1 MKDEYIKEKLKKI
14 GEPNIPKKR
23 MEPMKNDVI
32 LANGMS
38 RNQVMKDPEL
48 RKLYYESI
56 TENIEAKKKKTD
68 QEKLR
73 EVLDKRKNNGRKS

>member
-1 MKDEYIKEKLKKI
+1 MKDEDVREKLKKI
-14 GEPNIPKKR
+14 GGPNIPKKR
-23 MEPMKNDVI
+23 IEPMKHDVI

-38 RNQVMKDPEL
+38 RNQVMEDPEL

-56 TENIEAKKKKTD
+56 TENIEAKRKKTD

>member
-1 MKDEYIKEKLKKI
+1 MKDEDVREKLKKI
-14 GEPNIPKKR
+14 GGPNIPDKR
-23 MEPMKNDVI
+23 VKPMKNDVI

-38 RNQVMKDPEL
+38 RNQVMEDPEL
-48 RKLYYESI
+48 RKLYYKSI

>member
-1 MKDEYIKEKLKKI
+1 
-14 GEPNIPKKR
+14 
-23 MEPMKNDVI
+23 
-32 LANGMS
+32 MS

-56 TENIEAKKKKTD
+56 TENIEAKRKKTD